1 MNKIAIILTLFI
13 FIFLIS
19 CGYKPIYSLDSI
31 NFKINKITFSETN
44 RLNYKILNL
53 LKKYQQKNDNKN
65 IYDLNIKS
73 EKKITTVSKNSKG
86 ESLVF
91 SMEIIIE
98 LETVDKNNVLNKNN
112 FIKNYTYNNNDN
124 KFDLNQYEKS
134 IENNLVEEIINSITI
149 YISTI

>member
-1 MNKIAIILTLFI
+1 MNKIAKILTLFI

-44 RLNYKILNL
+44 RLNYKILNH

-86 ESLVF
+86 ESLIF

-98 LETVDKNNVLNKNN
+98 LETIDKNNVLNKN
-112 FIKNYTYNNNDN
+112 D
-124 KFDLNQYEKS
+124 
-134 IENNLVEEIINSITI
+134 
-149 YISTI
+149 